1 MTDHR
6 DSGKWKGH
14 FAYIAESALWDFV
27 ETLDSY
33 MKRSRISRTEL
44 AERAKIHPSQV
55 TRILSGDHNMTV
67 TTMAKLAAA
76 LGTELRLELGGRPVV
91 IESKPWRLSQA
102 KQGTKLEPNHG
113 VHGNPLA
120 VAA

>member
-27 ETLDSY
+27 EALDIY
-33 MKRSRISRTEL
+33 MKRSDVSRTEL
-44 AERAKIHPSQV
+44 AERAELHPSQV

-67 TTMAKLAAA
+67 RTMAKLAAA
-76 LGTELRLELGGRPVV
+76 LGIELRLELGDRPVAV
-91 IESKPWRLSQA
+91 ESKPWSLSQA

-120 VAA
+120 IAA